1 MNQDIETGKIL
12 GSNSW
17 WWKCSNPGRE
27 ALRKTLILIIPK
39 GKISRRMWKMKI
51 IFFLSEL
58 EHQRWYCHS
67 SAVLKYTYVVQL
79 LSYVW
84 LFCNPHGLQHARLY
98 CPSLSPGVCSN
109 SCPLSRLY
117 NPTISSFVAPFSS
130 CLNLSQYQR
139 LLQWVGSSHQVA
151 QVLKFLLQHQS
162 FQWIFRVDFM
172 IWSFCSQRDF
182 KHLL

>member
-130 CLNLSQYQR
+130 CL
-139 LLQWVGSSHQVA
+139 
-151 QVLKFLLQHQS
+151 QS
-162 FQWIFRVDFM
+162 FPVSEASSMSRLFTSGGPSIEVSASASVLPMDIQSWFHDLIF
-172 IWSFCSQRDF
+172 
-182 KHLL
+182 L